1 MINMK
6 SFNVTI
12 REILEKEIAVKAET
26 KEEAEKIIN
35 QMYLDSTIVLDSGDF
50 SNYTEFKTKRISA
63 KAYEKS
69 KYKETDFN
77 EEDCEE

>member
-1 MINMK
+1 MK

-35 QMYLDSTIVLDSGDF
+35 RMYLDSTIVLDSGNF
-50 SNYTEFKTKRISA
+50 NNYAEFKTKRISE
-63 KAYEKS
+63 KAYKNS
-69 KYKETDFN
+69 KYKEIDFK
-77 EEDCEE
+77 EEDDED